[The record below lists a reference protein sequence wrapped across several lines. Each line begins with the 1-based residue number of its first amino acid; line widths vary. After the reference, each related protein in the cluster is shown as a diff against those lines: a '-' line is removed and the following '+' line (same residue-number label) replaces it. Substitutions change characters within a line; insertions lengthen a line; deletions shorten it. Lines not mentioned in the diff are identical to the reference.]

1 VKGIAPPALD
11 ALVREALA
19 TGRIAGLPDALL
31 IDGRHV
37 PAHSGERMETI
48 DPGTGRAFAAFAA
61 GGADDVDAAVR
72 AARRAL
78 DGAWRRTAPADRG
91 RILNRA
97 AALIRAQAARLA
109 VAETLDVG
117 KPLAEA
123 RGDVASA
130 ARAFEYYAGACDKL
144 HGDTL
149 PQDDAHVAWTIVEP
163 AGVAAQIVPWN
174 YPLST
179 AARGIAPALAAGCTL
194 VVKPAE
200 QTPLTALMLGDLLV
214 EAGLPPGVC
223 NVVTGTGTVAGA
235 ALAAHPGIDHLTFT
249 GSVATGQRV
258 MRAAADNVTR
268 LLLELGGKSPAVVCA
283 DADVGAAAASIAAG
297 IFENAGQI
305 CSAASRVVVAR
316 TVHDELVAAL
326 AAHAKSLTLG
336 HGLRDPGM
344 GPVNSA
350 AQLARVEAAVDGALA
365 RGVRAA
371 AGGHPYAGAELDGG
385 FFYAP
390 TILDDVPADD
400 AAIQQEIFGPVLAV
414 QVFDDEDEALALAN
428 GTPYAL
434 CAGVFTRDFAAA
446 HRFARALDAGQVYV
460 NEWFAGGIEV
470 PFGGNRRSGFGREK
484 GLEALR
490 SYSRV
495 KGVAA
500 RL

>member
-1 VKGIAPPALD
+1 MKGIAAPALD

-19 TGRIAGLPDALL
+19 TGRIAGLPDTLL

-37 PAHSGERMETI
+37 AAASGETMETI

-61 GGADDVDAAVR
+61 AGADDIDHAVR
-72 AARRAL
+72 AARRAF
-78 DGAWRRTAPADRG
+78 DGRWRRTAPAERG
-91 RILNRA
+91 RILQRA
-97 AALIRAQAARLA
+97 AALIRAHAPRLA

-117 KPLAEA
+117 KTLTES

-179 AARGIAPALAAGCTL
+179 AARSIAPALAAGCTL

-200 QTPLTALMLGDLLV
+200 QTPLTALMLGDLLL
-214 EAGLPPGVC
+214 EAGLPAGVC
-223 NVVTGTGTVAGA
+223 NVVPGLGATAGA

-268 LLLELGGKSPAVVCA
+268 LLLELGGKSPAIVCA
-283 DADVGAAAASIAAG
+283 DADVDAAAASIAAG

-316 TVHDELVAAL
+316 AVHEQLVVAL
-326 AAHAKSLTLG
+326 AAHAIALTLG

-344 GPVNSA
+344 GPLNSS
-350 AQLARVEAAVDGALA
+350 AQRTRVAAAVEGALS
-365 RGVRAA
+365 RGVRAI
-371 AGGHPYAGAELDGG
+371 AGGRIATVAGFDDGY
-385 FFYAP
+385 FYAP
-390 TILDDVPADD
+390 TILDDVPACD
-400 AAIQQEIFGPVLAV
+400 ATVQQEIFGPVLAV
-414 QVFDDEDEALALAN
+414 QVFDGEDEAVALAN

-446 HRFARALDAGQVYV
+446 HRFARNVDAGQVYI

-490 SYSRV
+490 SYSRI